1 MDQNF
6 QPQEGGSK
14 APVIIGVAVVV
25 ILIILG
31 LYFWLGSSSTDITP
45 PDTNNPPTA
54 TTTPVDSGYVQSVNV
69 RHQFKS
75 GTHTYVGSIDLP
87 TPCETL
93 STEILPVSPGSKTYT
108 LKFTST
114 KTSEVCAQ
122 VITTKAFKTT
132 LRGTA
137 DFKLDNFGTLN
148 GKKIRLNAFEV
159 RPDMDI
165 DNYDIY
171 FKG

>member
-6 QPQEGGSK
+6 QPEEGGSK

-25 ILIILG
+25 ILIVLG
-31 LYFWLGSSSTDITP
+31 LYFWLGSSSTDVTP
-45 PDTNNPPTA
+45 PETNTPA
-54 TTTPVDSGYVQSVNV
+54 TNTPPVDNNYVQSVNV

-75 GTHTYVGSIDLP
+75 GTHTYVGSIDLS

-93 STEILPVSPGSKTYT
+93 TTEVVPTAAGSKLYT

-114 KTSEVCAQ
+114 KTSEVCAE
-122 VITTKAFKTT
+122 VKTTKSFKVT
-132 LRGTA
+132 LKGTS
-137 DFKLDNFGTLN
+137 DIKLDAYGSLN
-148 GKKIRLNAFEV
+148 GKQVRLNVFEV
-159 RPDMDI
+159 RPDQDI

-171 FKG
+171 IKG